1 MFEYIED
8 DILVLRRKDLYPIT
22 NFKTKDI
29 TMSMFVE

>member
-22 NFKTKDI
+22 NFKSTIDVNRYKH
-29 TMSMFVE
+29 